1 MNVAWSD
8 DYSAMVDNAGF
19 VEIARTQIELTGEDR
34 AKFLHNLCTNEIKK
48 LQPGQGVEAMLLD
61 ARGHVLFL
69 GIVFCR
75 ADSLVIDTTHDQGER
90 LLAHLNKY
98 QIREQVEFHDRT
110 ADWAEVI
117 VAGPRCV
124 ETLKALSVA
133 PPEVMLA
140 HVDVQLSGQDVQ
152 VRRVPFTE
160 LPTFALVVARSEL
173 EQVEQK
179 LLDAAVARC
188 NPQALETLRVEAGWP
203 EADTEVTDKT
213 LPQELV
219 RDRAAIS
226 FVKGCYIG
234 QETVARIDAL
244 GHVNRYLVR
253 LRIAGNEPPPV
264 KSPISNDGS
273 DVGLITSAAYSPG
286 QQAIVA
292 LGYVRRGLHTAG
304 THITT
309 VVGPAEVR

>member
-1 MNVAWSD
+1 MNIVWSD
-8 DYSAMVDNAGF
+8 DCSTMVDNVGF

-75 ADSLVIDTTHDQGER
+75 TGSLVIDTMHDQGER

-110 ADWAEVI
+110 ADWAEII
-117 VAGPRCV
+117 VAGCRSV
-124 ETLKALSVA
+124 ETLEKLGIA
-133 PPEVMLA
+133 PPDAMLA
-140 HVDVQLSGQDVQ
+140 HVDAQLSGIAVQ

-160 LPTFALVVARSEL
+160 LTTFALVVARGEL

-179 LLDAAVARC
+179 LLGAGVARC
-188 NPQALETLRVEAGWP
+188 NPLALEALRVEAGWP

-213 LPQELV
+213 LPQELA

-253 LRIAGNEPPPV
+253 LRIAGNEPPPA

-273 DVGLITSAAYSPG
+273 DVGLITSAAYSPS

-292 LGYVRRGLHTAG
+292 LGYVRRGLHTTG
-304 THITT
+304 TQLTT
-309 VVGPAEVR
+309 VVGPADVR